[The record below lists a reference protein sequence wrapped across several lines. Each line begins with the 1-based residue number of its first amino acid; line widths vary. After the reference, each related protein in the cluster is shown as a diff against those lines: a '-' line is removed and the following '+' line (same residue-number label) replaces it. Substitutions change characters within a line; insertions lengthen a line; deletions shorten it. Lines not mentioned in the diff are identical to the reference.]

1 MVNLVSNEL
10 FKIYH
15 KNSVYV
21 LGIVLFLF
29 VILNTYIC
37 KISGITNSKDVLISE
52 FSFIN
57 LFIVISI
64 VMISSGIV
72 SEEYSSGSI
81 KTLLIKPYKRYQIL
95 LSKLI
100 SVIISFVV
108 FVILYFVMCFICY
121 GLLDRFGSYDINMF
135 KEIGKYM
142 LFLLPEYMII
152 LLFSFFVS
160 CLVDNPSS
168 CNVLGIGLFIGSS
181 IINDIVINNNLK
193 YLRWIPTMCWDLS
206 NRGDSS
212 MLFCIVV
219 CIVTILV
226 LICGSFIIFN
236 NKEIKNR

>member
-1 MVNLVSNEL
+1 MINLVRNEL
-10 FKIYH
+10 YKIYH

-21 LGIVLFLF
+21 LGIVMFLF
-29 VILNTYIC
+29 VLLNTCIC
-37 KISGITNSKDVLISE
+37 KMSGITNGRDVLISE
-52 FSFIN
+52 FGFIN

-64 VMISSGIV
+64 VMISGGIV

-81 KTLLIKPYKRYQIL
+81 KSLLIKPYKRYQIL

-100 SVIISFVV
+100 SVIISFILFV
-108 FVILYFVMCFICY
+108 FMYFLMCLLCY
-121 GLLDRFGSYDINMF
+121 GLLDRFSSYDIYMF
-135 KEIGKYM
+135 KEMGKYM

-152 LLFSFFVS
+152 MLFSFFVS
-160 CLVDNPSS
+160 CLVNNPSS

-181 IINDIVINNNLK
+181 VINDIIISNNLK

-219 CIVTILV
+219 CIVTMLI
-226 LICGSFIIFN
+226 LICSSFIIFN

>member
-1 MVNLVSNEL
+1 MINLVRNEL

-21 LGIVLFLF
+21 LGIVMFLF
-29 VILNTYIC
+29 VLFNTYIC
-37 KISGITNSKDVLISE
+37 KMSGITNGRDVLISE

-64 VMISSGIV
+64 VMISGGIV

-81 KTLLIKPYKRYQIL
+81 KSLLIKPYKRYQIL

-100 SVIISFVV
+100 SVIISFILFV
-108 FVILYFVMCFICY
+108 FMYFLMCLICY
-121 GLLDRFGSYDINMF
+121 GLLDKFSSYDIYMF
-135 KEIGKYM
+135 KEIGKCM

-152 LLFSFFVS
+152 MLFSFFVS
-160 CLVDNPSS
+160 CLVSNPSS

-181 IINDIVINNNLK
+181 VVNDIINSNNLK
-193 YLRWIPTMCWDLS
+193 YLKWFPTMCWNLS

-212 MLFCIVV
+212 MMFCIVV
-219 CIVTILV
+219 CIITLLILG
-226 LICGSFIIFN
+226 IGSFLIFN